1 MQIGDPSGTHI
12 VFSNF
17 PEKQLRF
24 TNVFPSPAAKSR
36 GGRPFPVGGSQEEWV
51 EGASGLAS
59 QRV

>member
-24 TNVFPSPAAKSR
+24 TYVFQTRFENREPAAST
-36 GGRPFPVGGSQEEWV
+36 VQ
-51 EGASGLAS
+51 
-59 QRV
+59 